1 VHDARDIERSRIEE
15 IEIKRQRPVCMCIH
29 VYRFNMDLLNKRNL
43 TQNHKIIENITNA
56 KYLLDYFYYTRH
68 DDQYRYYKKVS
79 FTLYMQLKER
89 FNT

>member
-1 VHDARDIERSRIEE
+1 
-15 IEIKRQRPVCMCIH
+15 
-29 VYRFNMDLLNKRNL
+29 MDLLNKRNL

-79 FTLYMQLKER
+79 LWKSY
-89 FNT
+89 NN